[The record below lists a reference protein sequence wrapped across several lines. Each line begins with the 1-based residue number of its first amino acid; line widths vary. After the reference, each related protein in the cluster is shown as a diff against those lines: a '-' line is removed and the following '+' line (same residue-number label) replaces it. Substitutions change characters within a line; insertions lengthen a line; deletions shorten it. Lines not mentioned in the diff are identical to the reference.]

1 MKPIRHLISI
11 VFLFCG
17 LTAWGGERG
26 YDQND
31 MVGTYKYFGKWEV
44 KEDLVVLHFDEH
56 KDDTLKTHELDKYV
70 MKENE
75 VWKDLIEQVVRDVV
89 G

>member
-17 LTAWGGERG
+17 LTVWGGERG

-31 MVGTYKYFGKWEV
+31 MDG
-44 KEDLVVLHFDEH
+44 H
-56 KDDTLKTHELDKYV
+56 KH
-70 MKENE
+70 
-75 VWKDLIEQVVRDVV
+75 R
-89 G
+89 GS

>member
-1 MKPIRHLISI
+1 MNPIRHLISI

-31 MVGTYKYFGKWEV
+31 MVGTIHSCHDAEFFSDFPASCPKA
-44 KEDLVVLHFDEH
+44 
-56 KDDTLKTHELDKYV
+56 
-70 MKENE
+70 
-75 VWKDLIEQVVRDVV
+75 
-89 G
+89 

>member
-26 YDQND
+26 CDQND
-31 MVGTYKYFGKWEV
+31 MDGPKHRGS
-44 KEDLVVLHFDEH
+44 
-56 KDDTLKTHELDKYV
+56 
-70 MKENE
+70 
-75 VWKDLIEQVVRDVV
+75 
-89 G
+89 

>member
-11 VFLFCG
+11 VLLVCG

-26 YDQND
+26 YDQN
-31 MVGTYKYFGKWEV
+31 
-44 KEDLVVLHFDEH
+44 
-56 KDDTLKTHELDKYV
+56 DTLKTHELDKYV

-75 VWKDLIEQVVRDVV
+75 AWKDLIDQVVRDVV

>member
-11 VFLFCG
+11 VLLVCG

-31 MVGTYKYFGKWEV
+31 MV
-44 KEDLVVLHFDEH
+44 
-56 KDDTLKTHELDKYV
+56 KTHELDKYV

-89 G
+89 R

>member
-31 MVGTYKYFGKWEV
+31 MVTNTGAVNWLSV
-44 KEDLVVLHFDEH
+44 NVLYD
-56 KDDTLKTHELDKYV
+56 
-70 MKENE
+70 
-75 VWKDLIEQVVRDVV
+75 
-89 G
+89 

>member
-1 MKPIRHLISI
+1 MLTSDDGHHSKCLSSI

-31 MVGTYKYFGKWEV
+31 MVTNTGAVNWLSV
-44 KEDLVVLHFDEH
+44 NVLYD
-56 KDDTLKTHELDKYV
+56 
-70 MKENE
+70 
-75 VWKDLIEQVVRDVV
+75 
-89 G
+89 